1 MEGLAK
7 RSPLPKICYSNETIM
22 NGHKK
27 VIAYLKKIHKNIVTK
42 KKLSIQKKITQI
54 TPCVLLILSFF
65 HQNLI
70 VFVILKN
77 KNKNC
82 VSIPVFFNF

>member
-27 VIAYLKKIHKNIVTK
+27 VIAYLKKI
-42 KKLSIQKKITQI
+42 QKKII
-54 TPCVLLILSFF
+54 DPKKNYANYPLRSSDIVIFSSEFNSFCD
-65 HQNLI
+65 I
-70 VFVILKN
+70 EK
-77 KNKNC
+77 
-82 VSIPVFFNF
+82 